1 MYIKDVFKHMYPHR
15 LHAQI
20 ALLGALLLAGVMG
33 IYTWYTVRDQVM
45 LGSMTLE
52 NQAQALAENIA
63 TASAALI
70 VTRRYSEIEEL
81 LIRTA
86 EFPNV
91 LRVQVAEPNG
101 RLLADI
107 VSTDTGPPQPYF
119 NTPPIIPP
127 RNRAAGI
134 EHQDEYLVVWQPI
147 ESVGLL
153 GWVRVEYSLRFVLDV
168 RNRILRDGV
177 IIGVVSILIS
187 IVLFLLFL
195 RRPMRAIVKATN
207 FASKLDEFRGK
218 QMEIDTGTY
227 EVEQLGQALNH
238 VSARLHEQE
247 RAITGTGKRLQAIL
261 RHAID
266 GILTTDEHGVIE
278 SVNPAAERMF
288 QYFADELIG
297 RNFNVL
303 VPDLMLGTNG
313 AQDGDPLPSASAG
326 DLRIECEVTAYRKDK
341 TSFPMI
347 VGISEMMLEN
357 HRMFVSIVRD
367 ITERK
372 RLDRMKSDFI
382 ASVSHELR
390 TPLTSIHGSLNLM
403 ASGEVEGV
411 ADDAKNLIEL
421 AYKNSGRLVRLIN
434 DIVDFERIESG
445 RMDFDLRVVDLVPL
459 IEQAIA
465 PLEEY
470 ARSRNVEFVFEKPAN
485 DGKVMADAEKL
496 NKVVT
501 NLLVNAVRLSPAN
514 DQVTIEVTRKNGML
528 RFSVTDHG
536 PGIPDEFRKYIF
548 QKFVQVDATD
558 IRYKAGAGLGL
569 SIAKAIVDRFGGV
582 VDYYSVPNLK
592 TTFFVDLP
600 EVDES

>member
-1 MYIKDVFKHMYPHR
+1 MHIKDAFKYIHPHR

-33 IYTWYTVRDQVM
+33 IYAWYTVRDQVM

-91 LRVQVAEPNG
+91 LRAQISEPNG
-101 RLLADI
+101 RLLADV

-127 RNRAAGI
+127 GNRAAHI
-134 EHQDEYLVVWQPI
+134 EHQGEYLVIWQPI
-147 ESVGLL
+147 ESGGSL
-153 GWVRVEYSLRFVLDV
+153 GWVRVEYSLRFVLEV

-177 IIGVVSILIS
+177 IFGVVSILIS

-207 FASKLDEFRGK
+207 FASRLDELRGT

-227 EVEQLGQALNH
+227 EVKQLGQALNH
-238 VSARLHEQE
+238 VSTRLREQE
-247 RAITGTGKRLQAIL
+247 RAITGTGNRLQAIL
-261 RHAID
+261 QHAID
-266 GILTTDEHGVIE
+266 GILTTDENGVIE

-288 QYFADELIG
+288 QYFADELIE
-297 RNFNVL
+297 RDFSVL

-313 AQDGDPLPSASAG
+313 AQDGDPLPSAPAG
-326 DLRIECEVTAYRKDK
+326 ELRLECEVTAYRKDK

-347 VGISEMMLEN
+347 VGISEMRLDN
-357 HRMFVSIVRD
+357 RRMFVIIVRD
-367 ITERK
+367 ITERD

-411 ADDAKNLIEL
+411 AGEAKNLIEL

-445 RMDFDLRVVDLVPL
+445 RMDFDLQIIDLVPL
-459 IEQAIA
+459 VMLAIG
-465 PLEEY
+465 PIKEY
-470 ARSRNVEFVFEKPAN
+470 AHGRNVEFVFEKPAKG
-485 DGKVMADAEKL
+485 GKVMVDAEKL
-496 NKVVT
+496 NKVIS
-501 NLLVNAVRLSPAN
+501 NLIVNAVRLSPAN
-514 DQVTIEVTRKNGML
+514 DQVKIEVTRKNNML
-528 RFSVTDHG
+528 RLSVTDHG
-536 PGIPDEFRKYIF
+536 PGVPDAFRKYIF

-569 SIAKAIVDRFGGV
+569 SIAKAIVERFGGV
-582 VDYYSVPNLK
+582 VDYYSVPHLK
-592 TTFFVDLP
+592 TTFFIDLP
-600 EVDES
+600 EVDEG

>member
-1 MYIKDVFKHMYPHR
+1 MHLKEVFKRLHPHR

-20 ALLGALLLAGVMG
+20 ALLGALLLAGV
-33 IYTWYTVRDQVM
+33 IAVHTWYTIGDQVT

-52 NQAQALAENIA
+52 NQAQALSKNIA

-81 LIRTA
+81 LTRTA
-86 EFPNV
+86 EFPDV
-91 LRVQVAEPNG
+91 LRVQVSEPNG
-101 RLLADI
+101 RLLADV
-107 VSTDTGPPQPYF
+107 VSADTGPPQPFF
-119 NTPPIIPP
+119 NTSPITPPES
-127 RNRAAGI
+127 RAAHI
-134 EHQDEYLVVWQPI
+134 DHQGDYLVIWQPI
-147 ESVGLL
+147 EAGGLL
-153 GWVRVEYSLRFVLDV
+153 GWVRIEYSLRFLLEV
-168 RNRILRDGV
+168 RNRIFRDGV
-177 IIGVVSILIS
+177 IIGLVSILIS
-187 IVLFLLFL
+187 VILFLVFL
-195 RRPMRAIVKATN
+195 RRPMRTIVKATN
-207 FASKLDEFRGK
+207 FASKLDELRGK
-218 QMEIDTGTY
+218 QIEIDTGTY

-238 VSARLHEQE
+238 VSMRLREQE
-247 RAITGTGKRLQAIL
+247 SAIKATSKRLQAVL

-266 GILTTDEHGVIE
+266 GILTTDEHGTIE

-303 VPDLMLGTNG
+303 VPDLVLGTND
-313 AQDGDPLPSASAG
+313 AQDGDPLPSTPSG
-326 DLRIECEVTAYRKDK
+326 ELRLECEVTAYRKDK

-357 HRMFVSIVRD
+357 RRLFVSIVRD
-367 ITERK
+367 ITER
-372 RLDRMKSDFI
+372 RHLDQMKSDFI

-403 ASGEVEGV
+403 ASGEVEGITNE
-411 ADDAKNLIEL
+411 AKNLIEL

-434 DIVDFERIESG
+434 DIVDFEKIESG
-445 RMDFDLRVVDLVPL
+445 RMDFNMQVVELAPIVRQAIVPL
-459 IEQAIA
+459 V
-465 PLEEY
+465 EY
-470 ARSRNVEFVFEKPAN
+470 ARNHNVEFIFEKTVKN
-485 DGKVMADAEKL
+485 GKVIVDAEQL
-496 NKVVT
+496 GKVIT

-514 DQVTIEVTRKNGML
+514 DQVNIEVARKNSML

-536 PGIPDEFRKYIF
+536 PGIPDEIRKYIF
-548 QKFVQVDATD
+548 EKFVQVDTTD

-582 VDYYSVPNLK
+582 VDYYSVPHLK

-600 EVDES
+600 EVDEG